1 MGSAPGRAPVEGGR
15 AAAYEPAMKQIL
27 LVAAA
32 VIAAVVLT
40 QLLFEF
46 YEWNRLQECATAG
59 GRNCAGTR

>member
-1 MGSAPGRAPVEGGR
+1 
-15 AAAYEPAMKQIL
+15 MKQLL

-32 VIAAVVLT
+32 LIAAVVLT

-59 GRNCAGTR
+59 GRNCGGPPQRLER

>member
-1 MGSAPGRAPVEGGR
+1 MRQV
-15 AAAYEPAMKQIL
+15 L

-46 YEWNRLQECATAG
+46 YQWNKLQECAAAG
-59 GRNCAGTR
+59 GRNCGGLPQRIER